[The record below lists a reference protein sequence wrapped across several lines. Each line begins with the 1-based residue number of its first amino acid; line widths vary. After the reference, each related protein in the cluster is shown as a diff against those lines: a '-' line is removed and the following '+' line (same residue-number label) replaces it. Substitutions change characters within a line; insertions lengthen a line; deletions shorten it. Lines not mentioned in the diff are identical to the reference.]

1 MAAESPSLTWSKRLA
16 TTSRDLAIR
25 TLSAAVLIP
34 AAIALAWF
42 GGIYLA
48 IAVALITA
56 IGILELRDLAI
67 SAGWGFA
74 LVPAMVLGITLVLR
88 PQLSEADGLNLQLAA
103 ILLMTVTLGMRAVV
117 PARRKNLTAWIA
129 GAVGAAYLGG
139 LGSLFIYLRRL
150 PDGFLWLLLA
160 FAATWSYDIGAYL
173 GGRFLGRHQF
183 GGRISPRK
191 TWEGV
196 AFGTAAVGVC
206 VFALSN
212 VLPVETWLIPVIA
225 LAFAAAAQL
234 GDLVESAMKRQ
245 AGVKDSGALI
255 PGHGGIL
262 DRVDS
267 LLLTGPA
274 VYLYASFVTDPGPIS

>member
-1 MAAESPSLTWSKRLA
+1 MA
-16 TTSRDLAIR
+16 TTSRDLATR
-25 TLSAAVLIP
+25 TASAAVLIP

-48 IAVALITA
+48 IGVALITA
-56 IGILELRDLAI
+56 IGILELRKLAI

-74 LVPAMVLGITLVLR
+74 FVPALVLGITLVLR
-88 PQLSEADGLNLQLAA
+88 PQLSDADGFNLQLAA
-103 ILLMTVTLGMRAVV
+103 ILLMAVTLLMRTVV

-129 GAVGAAYLGG
+129 GIAGAAYLGG
-139 LGSLFIYLRRL
+139 LGSFFVYLRAL
-150 PDGFLWLLLA
+150 PDGFRWLLLA

-196 AFGTAAVGVC
+196 VFGLAAVVVC
-206 VFALSN
+206 VFAFSN
-212 VLPVETWLIPVIA
+212 ILPVEAWLIPVVA

-245 AGVKDSGALI
+245 AGVKDSGVLI

-267 LLLTGPA
+267 LLLTGLA
-274 VYLYASFVTDPGPIS
+274 VYLYASLVIDPGPIS